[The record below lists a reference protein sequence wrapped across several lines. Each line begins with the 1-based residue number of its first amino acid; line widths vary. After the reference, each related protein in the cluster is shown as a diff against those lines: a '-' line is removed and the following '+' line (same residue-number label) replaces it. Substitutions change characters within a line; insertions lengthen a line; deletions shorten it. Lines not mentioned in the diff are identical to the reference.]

1 MKKKTPCTKPF
12 QIHFC
17 QLTSKQTAEY
27 SSNQKDAEELSQP
40 PWSSN
45 AYDHKVER
53 TIQKED
59 VNLGNVPMVESD
71 NRFNGSFFQGVQ
83 QPVIIS
89 NSLLD
94 QTNQREKLKTFRKNI
109 CFKTRNR
116 NSHRIYLTNTQRQ
129 DPRPGN

>member
-1 MKKKTPCTKPF
+1 MKKKPCTKPF

-53 TIQKED
+53 TIQKEE
-59 VNLGNVPMVESD
+59 VNLRNVPMVESD
-71 NRFNGSFFQGVQ
+71 NGFNGSFFQGVQ

-94 QTNQREKLKTFRKNI
+94 QTNQREKLKTFRK
-109 CFKTRNR
+109 KTFV
-116 NSHRIYLTNTQRQ
+116 SKQGIGIVT
-129 DPRPGN
+129 GFI